1 MKTLY
6 KRTNAGAT
14 QVWTIEVEGN
24 CYRTVSGQVD
34 GKKVISKW
42 TECKG
47 KNQGK
52 VNETTPEEQA
62 MTEAQSKYKK
72 KLETGYTEDIGKIDD
87 VTFKP
92 MLAQKFEDRLKEVN
106 KAIKDGYCWSQPK
119 LDGIRC
125 IARKDGLFTRNGKR
139 HENLAH
145 IEKELE
151 PYFNDNPDS
160 ILDGEVY
167 SHLYKDDFNKICSI
181 VRKSKPTPEDREFS
195 AKTAEYWIYDKNSQ
209 DYFGNRMEELTNLC
223 LTYVFKMVKILETRK
238 TYDMNGLD
246 IAESIYIEQG
256 YEGQIVRI
264 SDSGY
269 EQKRSK
275 SLLKRKRF
283 IDEEFKIVDI
293 EEGIGNR
300 SGVAGKI
307 ILETEEGKIFGAGIR
322 GDFSFFEHL
331 LKVKHE
337 YIGQWATIR
346 YFNRTPDENIPRF
359 PVFVNVRDYE

>member
-6 KRTNAGAT
+6 KKTSTGAT
-14 QVWTIEVEGN
+14 QEWTIEVKGN
-24 CYRTVSGQVD
+24 GYRTISGQVD
-34 GKKVISKW
+34 GKKVVSKW
-42 TECKG
+42 TECAG
-47 KNQGK
+47 KNLGK
-52 VNETTPEEQA
+52 KNETTPEEQA
-62 MTEAQSKYKK
+62 MFEAQSKYKK
-72 KLETGYTEDIGKIDD
+72 KLETGYTEYIDKIDD
-87 VTFKP
+87 VKFKP
-92 MLAQKFEDRLKEVN
+92 MLAQKFEDRIKEVQ

-151 PYFNDNPDS
+151 SYFKENPDS
-160 ILDGEVY
+160 ILDGEIY
-167 SHLYKDDFNKICSI
+167 NHDFKDDFNELCSI
-181 VRKSKPTPEDREFS
+181 VRKTKPTPEDREYS
-195 AKTAEYWIYDKNSQ
+195 AKYAEYWIYDKNSQ
-209 DYFGNRMEELTNLC
+209 DNFGDRMEELTNLC
-223 LTYVFKMVKILETRK
+223 LTYVFGMVKILETRK
-238 TYDMNGLD
+238 IYDMEELD
-246 IAESIYIEQG
+246 SSESDYIEKG

-264 SDSGY
+264 SDVGY

-275 SLLKRKRF
+275 CLLKRKRF
-283 IDEEFKIVDI
+283 IDEEFKIIDI

-307 ILETEEGKIFGAGIR
+307 ILETEEGKLFGAGIR
-322 GDFSFFEHL
+322 GDYSFFEIL
-331 LKVKHE
+331 LNSKQE